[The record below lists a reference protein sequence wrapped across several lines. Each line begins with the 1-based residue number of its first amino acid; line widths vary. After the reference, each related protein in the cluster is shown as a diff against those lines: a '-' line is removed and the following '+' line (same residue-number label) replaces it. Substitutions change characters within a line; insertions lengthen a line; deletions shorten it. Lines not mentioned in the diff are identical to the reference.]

1 MGRIILNPNKRYY
14 RLKQILYDEDGN
26 QILKFKDTMP
36 DGSGFTGDLVINMNK
51 YILRYLERIEVLK
64 KENVKLNL
72 F

>member
-1 MGRIILNPNKRYY
+1 MLNPNKTYHRK
-14 RLKQILYDEDGN
+14 KQILYDEDGN

-51 YILRYLERIEVLK
+51 YISRYPERIEVLE
-64 KENVKLNL
+64 KENVQLNL